1 MWYPKNISNRA
12 EVGEGW
18 DAGSKGAIITVEEI
32 RKYWN

>member
-1 MWYPKNISNRA
+1 
-12 EVGEGW
+12 VGEGW